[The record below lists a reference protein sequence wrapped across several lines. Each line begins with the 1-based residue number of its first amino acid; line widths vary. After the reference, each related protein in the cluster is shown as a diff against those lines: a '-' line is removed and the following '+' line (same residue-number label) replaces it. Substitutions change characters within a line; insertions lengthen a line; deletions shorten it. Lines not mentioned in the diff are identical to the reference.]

1 MVEILSKVSTIS
13 FILATVFFL
22 LSIFIWFRFGILNI
36 IGDLSGRTAKK
47 SIAKM
52 REKNQKTGIKHFKPS
67 FVNIER
73 GKLTDS
79 IQDSKKLK
87 KNKVKKTEELIET
100 VLIEGNKVNNL
111 YENVTELLWDENSTS
126 ILNEKEIN
134 EVEGN
139 TTVLLNESVVN
150 KENNIEN
157 TFTIIDEVVI
167 IHTDEVIR

>member
-1 MVEILSKVSTIS
+1 MVEILSTVSTIS
-13 FILATVFFL
+13 FILAAVFFL
-22 LSIFIWFRFGILNI
+22 LSILIWFRFGILNI

-52 REKNQKTGIKHFKPS
+52 REKNEKTGIKYFKPS

-79 IQDSKKLK
+79 IQHSKKLK
-87 KNKVKKTEELIET
+87 KKNGKKTEELLET
-100 VLIEGNKVNNL
+100 VLIEGNQVNNSD
-111 YENVTELLWDENSTS
+111 ENITELLWDDNSTS
-126 ILNEKEIN
+126 LLNEKEIN
-134 EVEGN
+134 EVGDN
-139 TTVLLNESVVN
+139 ITVLLNESIVS
-150 KENNIEN
+150 KENNSDN